1 MDETDNA
8 ENICVKYAKLSK
20 KTNTTQIIHFTKK
33 LNKEREEG
41 EMKEKEAINH
51 QR

>member
-33 LNKEREEG
+33 LNEEQG